1 MPENRANI
9 TLKASVSQAL
19 LDAGCVRFRS
29 DEPFRLPSGWASP
42 VYIDCRRLISY
53 PALRRALILQALA
66 LLRDRDR
73 LSGIDVIA
81 GAESSGIAFAAWVA
95 ECLNLPMVYVRKEA
109 RGMGPA
115 AQVVGDIHPG
125 DRVLLVDDMMAAG
138 RSKAAF
144 CAALADAGAI
154 VQDILVLFDY
164 GAFPAARALSQW
176 NPGIHALATWHDVLD
191 VLSETRAVAEAELS
205 ELRAFLAN
213 PSHWSSAHGGIA
225 I

>member
-1 MPENRANI
+1 MSGNRTDL
-9 TLKASVSQAL
+9 TLQASVSQAL

-29 DEPFRLPSGWASP
+29 DEPFRLPSGWTSP

-53 PALRRALILQALA
+53 PALRRALVQQGLA

-73 LSGIDVIA
+73 LTGIDVIA

-95 ECLNLPMVYVRKEA
+95 ELLNLPMVYVRKEA

-115 AQVVGDIHPG
+115 AQVVGDIRPG

-138 RSKAAF
+138 RSKVAF
-144 CAALADAGAI
+144 CEALSAAGAT

-164 GAFPAARALSQW
+164 GTFPTADALSRW
-176 NPGIHALATWHDVLD
+176 KPNVHALATWRDVLD
-191 VLSETRAVAEAELS
+191 VLNKSGDVPEAELS
-205 ELRAFLAN
+205 ELRAFLSD
-213 PSHWSSAHGGIA
+213 PPHWSSAHGGIA
-225 I
+225 G